1 MTQRT
6 FPPNSYHPIVAD
18 YISKFKSGEL
28 TFEIIAEQ
36 FSDKIETFDENNNII
51 SYPSSDPSFSFVK
64 YIWIQLNDE
73 PIVIGITNGVKSDH
87 KPHYH
92 AEVECYYVIKGKTKT
107 LYEEKYIDLCEGD
120 FFKIESNVI
129 HNTPLLNNENFIL
142 LYWFPNNSR
151 FSTFN
156 YYWIDNATDEDKIE
170 EFKNINKLRKKL
182 IETI

>member
-6 FPPNSYHPIVAD
+6 FPVNSYHPIVSD

-51 SYPSSDPSFSFVK
+51 CYPSSDPSFSFVK
-64 YIWIQLNDE
+64 YIWIQLSDE

-92 AEVECYYVIKGKTKT
+92 SEVECYYVIKGNTKT
-107 LYEEKYIDLCEGD
+107 LYEGKYIDLCEGD

-129 HNTPLLNNENFIL
+129 HNTPLLNNENFVL

-156 YYWIDNATDEDKIE
+156 YYWIDNVTDEEKIE
-170 EFKNINKLRKKL
+170 EFKNIDRLRKKL